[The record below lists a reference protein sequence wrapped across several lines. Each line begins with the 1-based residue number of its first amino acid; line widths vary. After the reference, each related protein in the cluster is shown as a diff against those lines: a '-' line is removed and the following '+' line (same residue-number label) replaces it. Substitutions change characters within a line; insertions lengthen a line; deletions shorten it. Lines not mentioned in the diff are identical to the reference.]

1 LLQFLAKL
9 IQQGRAGDGADWRG
23 VSAAGRLKFL
33 RGAADKR
40 ITSSGKTIVKIDSSS
55 TSQTSQIAALQEAA
69 QQRTAQADA
78 QAPSTTGGTTSS
90 TGGAGSS
97 NSTVSLSALSTDLRT
112 SGPSSDIDTAKVAS
126 IKAALNDGSYKVDSG
141 KIADGMLSS
150 ARELMQ
156 TKTPPAG
163 G

>member
-1 LLQFLAKL
+1 M
-9 IQQGRAGDGADWRG
+9 
-23 VSAAGRLKFL
+23 
-33 RGAADKR
+33 
-40 ITSSGKTIVKIDSSS
+40 KIDSSN
-55 TSQTSQIAALQEAA
+55 TSQIAALQEAA
-69 QQRTAQADA
+69 QQRAAQADA
-78 QAPSTTGGTTSS
+78 QPTSTTGGTTSSTSS

-112 SGPSSDIDTAKVAS
+112 SGSSADIDTAKVAS

-150 ARELMQ
+150 ARELIQ
-156 TKTPPAG
+156 TNTPPAG

>member
-1 LLQFLAKL
+1 
-9 IQQGRAGDGADWRG
+9 
-23 VSAAGRLKFL
+23 
-33 RGAADKR
+33 
-40 ITSSGKTIVKIDSSS
+40 VKID
-55 TSQTSQIAALQEAA
+55 TSNTSQIAALQEAA
-69 QQRTAQADA
+69 QQRAAQADA
-78 QAPSTTGGTTSS
+78 QATSTTGGTTGKTSS
-90 TGGAGSS
+90 TGGS

-112 SGPSSDIDTAKVAS
+112 SGSSDIDTAKVAS

-156 TKTPPAG
+156 TNTPPAG

>member
-1 LLQFLAKL
+1 MV
-9 IQQGRAGDGADWRG
+9 W
-23 VSAAGRLKFL
+23 AAGRLKFL
-33 RGAADKR
+33 RASADKR
-40 ITSSGKTIVKIDSSS
+40 ITSSGKTIVKIDSSN
-55 TSQTSQIAALQEAA
+55 TSQIAALQEAA

-78 QAPSTTGGTTSS
+78 QATSTTGGTTSS
-90 TGGAGSS
+90 TGGS
-97 NSTVSLSALSTDLRT
+97 NSTVSLSALSKDLRT
-112 SGPSSDIDTAKVAS
+112 SGTSDIDTAKVAS

>member
-1 LLQFLAKL
+1 
-9 IQQGRAGDGADWRG
+9 
-23 VSAAGRLKFL
+23 VS
-33 RGAADKR
+33 ADKR
-40 ITSSGKTIVKIDSSS
+40 ITSSGKTIVKIDSSN
-55 TSQTSQIAALQEAA
+55 TSQIAALQEAA
-69 QQRTAQADA
+69 QQRAAQADA
-78 QAPSTTGGTTSS
+78 QPTSTTGGTTSS

-112 SGPSSDIDTAKVAS
+112 SGSSADIDTAKVAS

-150 ARELMQ
+150 ARELIQ
-156 TKTPPAG
+156 TNTPPAG

>member
-1 LLQFLAKL
+1 M
-9 IQQGRAGDGADWRG
+9 
-23 VSAAGRLKFL
+23 
-33 RGAADKR
+33 
-40 ITSSGKTIVKIDSSS
+40 KIDSSN
-55 TSQTSQIAALQEAA
+55 TSQIAALQEAA
-69 QQRTAQADA
+69 QQRAAQADA
-78 QAPSTTGGTTSS
+78 QPISTTGGTTSS
-90 TGGAGSS
+90 TGGS

-112 SGPSSDIDTAKVAS
+112 TGSSDIDTAKVAS

-156 TKTPPAG
+156 TNTPPAG

>member
-1 LLQFLAKL
+1 
-9 IQQGRAGDGADWRG
+9 
-23 VSAAGRLKFL
+23 
-33 RGAADKR
+33 
-40 ITSSGKTIVKIDSSS
+40 VKIDSSN
-55 TSQTSQIAALQEAA
+55 TSQIAALQEAA
-69 QQRTAQADA
+69 QQRAAQADA
-78 QAPSTTGGTTSS
+78 QPTSTTGGTTSS

-112 SGPSSDIDTAKVAS
+112 SGSSADIDTAKVAS

-150 ARELMQ
+150 ARELIQ
-156 TKTPPAG
+156 TNTPPAG

>member
-1 LLQFLAKL
+1 MV
-9 IQQGRAGDGADWRG
+9 R
-23 VSAAGRLKFL
+23 AAGRLKFL
-33 RGAADKR
+33 RRSADKG
-40 ITSSGKTIVKIDSSS
+40 ITSSGKTIVKIDSSN
-55 TSQTSQIAALQEAA
+55 TSQIAALQEAA
-69 QQRTAQADA
+69 QQRAAQADA
-78 QAPSTTGGTTSS
+78 QAASTTGGTTTSAS
-90 TGGAGSS
+90 GS

-112 SGPSSDIDTAKVAS
+112 SGSSSDIDTAKVAS

-156 TKTPPAG
+156 TNTPPAG

>member
-1 LLQFLAKL
+1 M
-9 IQQGRAGDGADWRG
+9 IR
-23 VSAAGRLKFL
+23 AAGRLKFL
-33 RGAADKR
+33 HRSADKR
-40 ITSSGKTIVKIDSSS
+40 ITSSGKTIVKIDSSN
-55 TSQTSQIAALQEAA
+55 TSQIAALQEAA
-69 QQRTAQADA
+69 QQRAAQADA
-78 QAPSTTGGTTSS
+78 QPTSTTGGTTSS
-90 TGGAGSS
+90 TGGS

-112 SGPSSDIDTAKVAS
+112 TGSSDIDTAKVAS

-156 TKTPPAG
+156 TNTPPAG

>member
-1 LLQFLAKL
+1 MV
-9 IQQGRAGDGADWRG
+9 W
-23 VSAAGRLKFL
+23 AAGRLKFL
-33 RGAADKR
+33 RGSADKG
-40 ITSSGKTIVKIDSSS
+40 ITSSGKTIVKIDSSN
-55 TSQTSQIAALQEAA
+55 TSQIAALQEAA
-69 QQRTAQADA
+69 QQRATQADA
-78 QAPSTTGGTTSS
+78 QATSTTGGTTSS
-90 TGGAGSS
+90 TGGS

-112 SGPSSDIDTAKVAS
+112 SGSSDIDTAKVAS

-156 TKTPPAG
+156 TNTPPAG

>member
-1 LLQFLAKL
+1 
-9 IQQGRAGDGADWRG
+9 
-23 VSAAGRLKFL
+23 
-33 RGAADKR
+33 
-40 ITSSGKTIVKIDSSS
+40 VKIDSSN
-55 TSQTSQIAALQEAA
+55 TSQIAALQDAA

-78 QAPSTTGGTTSS
+78 QTTSATGSSTSTGSSTTS
-90 TGGAGSS
+90 
-97 NSTVSLSALSTDLRT
+97 VSLSALSTDLRT
-112 SGPSSDIDTAKVAS
+112 SGTTDIDTAKVAS

-156 TKTPPAG
+156 TNTPPAG

>member
-1 LLQFLAKL
+1 M
-9 IQQGRAGDGADWRG
+9 
-23 VSAAGRLKFL
+23 
-33 RGAADKR
+33 
-40 ITSSGKTIVKIDSSS
+40 KIDSSN
-55 TSQTSQIAALQEAA
+55 TSQIAALQEAA
-69 QQRTAQADA
+69 QQGAAQADA
-78 QAPSTTGGTTSS
+78 QPTSTTGGTTSS
-90 TGGAGSS
+90 TGGS

-112 SGPSSDIDTAKVAS
+112 TGSSDIDTAKVAS

-156 TKTPPAG
+156 TNTPPAG

>member
-1 LLQFLAKL
+1 VV
-9 IQQGRAGDGADWRG
+9 R
-23 VSAAGRLKFL
+23 AAGRLKFL
-33 RGAADKR
+33 HRTADKR
-40 ITSSGKTIVKIDSSS
+40 ITSSGKTIVKIDSSN
-55 TSQTSQIAALQEAA
+55 TSQIAALQEAA
-69 QQRTAQADA
+69 QQRAAQADA
-78 QAPSTTGGTTSS
+78 QPTSTTGGTTSS
-90 TGGAGSS
+90 TGGS

-112 SGPSSDIDTAKVAS
+112 TGSSDIDTAKVAS

-156 TKTPPAG
+156 TNTPPAG

>member
-1 LLQFLAKL
+1 VV
-9 IQQGRAGDGADWRG
+9 W
-23 VSAAGRLKFL
+23 AAGRLKFL
-33 RGAADKR
+33 RGSADKG
-40 ITSSGKTIVKIDSSS
+40 ITSSGKTIVKIDSSN
-55 TSQTSQIAALQEAA
+55 TSQIAALQEAA
-69 QQRTAQADA
+69 QQRAAQADA
-78 QAPSTTGGTTSS
+78 QATSTTGGTTST
-90 TGGAGSS
+90 TGGS

-112 SGPSSDIDTAKVAS
+112 SGSSDIDTAKVAS

-156 TKTPPAG
+156 TNTPPAG

>member
-1 LLQFLAKL
+1 
-9 IQQGRAGDGADWRG
+9 
-23 VSAAGRLKFL
+23 
-33 RGAADKR
+33 
-40 ITSSGKTIVKIDSSS
+40 VKIDSSN
-55 TSQTSQIAALQEAA
+55 TSQIAALQEAA
-69 QQRTAQADA
+69 QQRAAQTDA
-78 QAPSTTGGTTSS
+78 QPTSTTGGTTSS
-90 TGGAGSS
+90 TGGS

-112 SGPSSDIDTAKVAS
+112 SGSSDIDTAKVAS

-156 TKTPPAG
+156 TNTPPAG